1 MGYRS
6 DVAIAIYGEEGQM
19 AAFIAATRL
28 QENVTEVF
36 LECEIYPYLHTAFDS
51 KNDTPMIML
60 TAQLDGVRWYDGY
73 SDVDRWNRFIV
84 LAQDHDDHINCE
96 YARIGEEN
104 EDTEF
109 QFNGPDVQFHLS
121 IRREISVDLPQKVQP
136 MAGLV

>member
-28 QENVTEVF
+28 QENVAEVF
-36 LECEIYPYLHTAFDS
+36 TECEIYPYLGTAFDPN
-51 KNDTPMIML
+51 NDTPMVML
-60 TAQLDGVRWYDGY
+60 TAEFSDVKWYDGY
-73 SDVDRWNRFIV
+73 PDVDRWNRFLV

>member
-1 MGYRS
+1 
-6 DVAIAIYGEEGQM
+6 M

-121 IRREISVDLPQKVQP
+121 ISREISVDLPQKQEQ
-136 MAGLV
+136 AA

>member
-6 DVAIAIYGEEGQM
+6 DVAVAIYGEEGQM

-28 QENVTEVF
+28 QENVAEVF

-51 KNDTPMIML
+51 KNDTPMVML

-73 SDVDRWNRFIV
+73 ADVARWNRFIV

-121 IRREISVDLPQKVQP
+121 ISREISVDLPQKQEQ
-136 MAGLV
+136 AA

>member
-6 DVAIAIYGEEGQM
+6 DVAVAIYGEEGQM

-28 QENVTEVF
+28 QENVAEVF
-36 LECEIYPYLHTAFDS
+36 TECEMYPYLHG
-51 KNDTPMIML
+51 DTPMVML
-60 TAQLDGVRWYDGY
+60 TAEFSDVKWCDGY
-73 SDVDRWNRFIV
+73 PDVDRWNRFIV

-109 QFNGPDVQFHLS
+109 QFNGPDVHFHLS
-121 IRREISVDLPQKVQP
+121 IIREISVDLPQKVQP